1 MIPIVQKFDINVT
14 GRDFIVGDLH
24 GFLDLF
30 QAELERHN
38 FDPAFDRVFSVGD
51 LIDRGPDSM
60 GCLRLLK
67 QPWFHAVRGNHE
79 QMLLGHLS
87 PESLSSEASAL
98 NSSTFLQHGGAW
110 VTTLSAPDDNE
121 LRAEL
126 LPYVHKLPH
135 LIVVGEGSARFNVV
149 HAELMTGD
157 PEFSI
162 QRLTSPRFSSTPV
175 LPGRVLTNTE
185 LDAPYHDAQGPFLDA
200 MLWGRRLLKSSDQ
213 KTAHALE
220 TPLGRLAVSAT
231 PWREQLSL
239 TYVGHSPVR
248 QMMLHQ
254 SHLFIDRGAFLGRSD
269 SCLLMVCHQEMR
281 DALGLHGQAGL
292 GCV

>member
-1 MIPIVQKFDINVT
+1 MKPIVQKFDANIT
-14 GRDFIVGDLH
+14 GRDFVVGDLH

-30 QAELERHN
+30 HAELDRQN
-38 FDPAFDRVFSVGD
+38 FDPSCDRVFSVGD

-79 QMLLGHLS
+79 QMLLGYLF
-87 PESLSSEASAL
+87 PESLSTEASVL
-98 NSSTFLQHGGAW
+98 NSRTFLEHGGAW
-110 VTTLSAPDDNE
+110 VTTLSESDEDE

-126 LPYVHKLPH
+126 APYVHKLPH
-135 LIVVGEGSARFNVV
+135 LITVGEGNRRFNVV

-162 QRLTSPRFSSTPV
+162 QRLTSPRFSSNAA
-175 LPGRVLTNTE
+175 LPGRVLTNSE
-185 LDAPYHDAQGPFLDA
+185 LDASHEGVQSPFLDA

-213 KTAHALE
+213 KTAGFFE
-220 TPLGRLAVSAT
+220 TPVGRVGVSET
-231 PWREQLSL
+231 PWHDGLSL

-254 SHLFIDRGAFLGRSD
+254 SHVFIDRGAFLGRAD
-269 SCLLMVCHQEMR
+269 SCLLMVCHQEIMDVLR
-281 DALGLHGQAGL
+281 QHSLVGYTA
-292 GCV
+292 